1 MRTHIFVASV
11 LIALT
16 ANGGAHAH
24 AMLAS
29 ASPPVGG
36 SVGAAP
42 HQVTLSFTQGL
53 EPAFSS
59 VQVTDSKGAR
69 VDAGK
74 AQVSG
79 STMTVGLKALSPGHL
94 QSALARALG
103 RYAQDGRKLLLP
115 CRPVIGPPESDRSK
129 AWTTR

>member
-11 LIALT
+11 LIALI

-42 HQVTLSFTQGL
+42 RQVTLSFTQGL
-53 EPAFSS
+53 EPVFSS

-79 STMTVGLKALSPGHL
+79 STMTVGLKALSPGTYRVHWHVL
-94 QSALARALG
+94 SVDTHKTEGSFSFRVGQ
-103 RYAQDGRKLLLP
+103 
-115 CRPVIGPPESDRSK
+115 
-129 AWTTR
+129 

>member
-1 MRTHIFVASV
+1 MRTRMFVLSLLLV
-11 LIALT
+11 GL
-16 ANGGAHAH
+16 GGVDVHAH

-42 HQVTLSFTQGL
+42 RQVTLSFTQGL
-53 EPAFSS
+53 EPSFSS
-59 VQVTDSKGAR
+59 VQVTDSKGVR

-79 STMTVGLKALSPGHL
+79 STMTVGLKALSPGTYKVHWHVL
-94 QSALARALG
+94 SVDTHKTEGSFSFRVGQ
-103 RYAQDGRKLLLP
+103 
-115 CRPVIGPPESDRSK
+115 
-129 AWTTR
+129 

>member
-1 MRTHIFVASV
+1 MRTHIFVASILLAV
-11 LIALT
+11 T

-42 HQVTLSFTQGL
+42 RQVTLSFTQGL
-53 EPAFSS
+53 EPSFSS

-79 STMTVGLKALSPGHL
+79 STMTVGLKALSPGTYKVHWHVL
-94 QSALARALG
+94 SVDTHKTEGSFSFRVGQ
-103 RYAQDGRKLLLP
+103 
-115 CRPVIGPPESDRSK
+115 
-129 AWTTR
+129 

>member
-1 MRTHIFVASV
+1 MRTRIFVLS
-11 LIALT
+11 LLLLGLGG
-16 ANGGAHAH
+16 GGAHAH
-24 AMLAS
+24 AMLSS

-42 HQVTLSFTQGL
+42 GQVTLSFTQGL

-69 VDAGK
+69 VDTGK

-79 STMTVGLKALSPGHL
+79 SNMSVGLKSLAPGTYKVHW
-94 QSALARALG
+94 RAMSVDTHTTQGSFSFQVGG
-103 RYAQDGRKLLLP
+103 R
-115 CRPVIGPPESDRSK
+115 
-129 AWTTR
+129 

>member
-1 MRTHIFVASV
+1 MRTQIFFASV

-42 HQVTLSFTQGL
+42 RQVTLSFTQGL

-74 AQVSG
+74 GQVSG
-79 STMTVGLKALSPGHL
+79 STMTVGLKALSPGTYKVHWHVL
-94 QSALARALG
+94 SVDTHKTEGSFSFRVGQ
-103 RYAQDGRKLLLP
+103 
-115 CRPVIGPPESDRSK
+115 
-129 AWTTR
+129 

>member
-1 MRTHIFVASV
+1 MRTRRFVLSLLLV
-11 LIALT
+11 GL
-16 ANGGAHAH
+16 GGVEAHAH

-29 ASPPVGG
+29 ASPSVGG

-42 HQVTLSFTQGL
+42 RQVTLSFTQGL

-69 VDAGK
+69 VDTGK

-79 STMTVGLKALSPGHL
+79 STMSVGLKNVGPGTYHVHWHVLSVDTHKTQGSFSFHVGG
-94 QSALARALG
+94 Q
-103 RYAQDGRKLLLP
+103 
-115 CRPVIGPPESDRSK
+115 
-129 AWTTR
+129 

>member
-1 MRTHIFVASV
+1 MRTQIFLLSLLLVG
-11 LIALT
+11 L
-16 ANGGAHAH
+16 GGTDAHAH

-29 ASPPVGG
+29 ASPSVGG

-42 HQVTLSFTQGL
+42 RQVTLSFTQGL

-69 VDAGK
+69 VDTGK

-79 STMTVGLKALSPGHL
+79 STMSVGLRNVGPGTYHVHWHVLSVDTHKTQGSFSFHVGG
-94 QSALARALG
+94 Q
-103 RYAQDGRKLLLP
+103 
-115 CRPVIGPPESDRSK
+115 
-129 AWTTR
+129 

>member
-1 MRTHIFVASV
+1 MRRRILV
-11 LIALT
+11 LSLLLLGLGG
-16 ANGGAHAH
+16 GGAHAH

-42 HQVTLSFTQGL
+42 RQVTLSFTQGL

-69 VDAGK
+69 VDTGK

-79 STMTVGLKALSPGHL
+79 STMSVGLKALSPGTYRVNWHVL
-94 QSALARALG
+94 SVDTHKTQGSFSFRVG
-103 RYAQDGRKLLLP
+103 Q
-115 CRPVIGPPESDRSK
+115 
-129 AWTTR
+129 

>member
-1 MRTHIFVASV
+1 MRTRIFV
-11 LIALT
+11 LCLLLLGLGG
-16 ANGGAHAH
+16 GGAHAH

-42 HQVTLSFTQGL
+42 RQITLSFTQGL

-79 STMTVGLKALSPGHL
+79 STMTVGLKALSPGTYRVHWHVL
-94 QSALARALG
+94 SVDTHKTEGSFSFRVGQ
-103 RYAQDGRKLLLP
+103 
-115 CRPVIGPPESDRSK
+115 
-129 AWTTR
+129 

>member
-1 MRTHIFVASV
+1 MRTQIFVASV
-11 LIALT
+11 LIALI
-16 ANGGAHAH
+16 ANSGAHAH

-42 HQVTLSFTQGL
+42 RQVTLSFTQGL

-79 STMTVGLKALSPGHL
+79 STMTVGLKALSPGTYRVHWHVL
-94 QSALARALG
+94 SVDTHKTEGSFSFRVGQ
-103 RYAQDGRKLLLP
+103 
-115 CRPVIGPPESDRSK
+115 
-129 AWTTR
+129 

>member
-11 LIALT
+11 LIALI

-42 HQVTLSFTQGL
+42 RPGPRCFTQGL
-53 EPAFSS
+53 EPAFS
-59 VQVTDSKGAR
+59 AR
-69 VDAGK
+69 CK
-74 AQVSG
+74 
-79 STMTVGLKALSPGHL
+79 SPT
-94 QSALARALG
+94 ARA
-103 RYAQDGRKLLLP
+103 RASMPAKRKSAAAP
-115 CRPVIGPPESDRSK
+115 
-129 AWTTR
+129 

>member
-11 LIALT
+11 LIALI

-36 SVGAAP
+36 SVGTAP
-42 HQVTLSFTQGL
+42 RQVTLSFTQGL

-79 STMTVGLKALSPGHL
+79 STMTVGLKALSPGTYRVHWHVL
-94 QSALARALG
+94 SVDTHKTEGSFSFRVGQ
-103 RYAQDGRKLLLP
+103 
-115 CRPVIGPPESDRSK
+115 
-129 AWTTR
+129 

>member
-1 MRTHIFVASV
+1 MRTRRFVLSLLLV
-11 LIALT
+11 GL
-16 ANGGAHAH
+16 GGVEAHAH
-24 AMLAS
+24 AMLSS

-42 HQVTLSFTQGL
+42 RQVTLSFTQGL

-69 VDAGK
+69 VDTGK

-79 STMTVGLKALSPGHL
+79 STMTVGLKALSPGTYRVHWHVL
-94 QSALARALG
+94 SVDTHKTEGSFSFHVGGQ
-103 RYAQDGRKLLLP
+103 
-115 CRPVIGPPESDRSK
+115 
-129 AWTTR
+129 

>member
-1 MRTHIFVASV
+1 MRTGIFVLSLLLAG
-11 LIALT
+11 L
-16 ANGGAHAH
+16 GGADAH

-42 HQVTLSFTQGL
+42 RQVTLSFTQGL

-69 VDAGK
+69 VDTGK

-79 STMTVGLKALSPGHL
+79 STMSVGLKALSPGTYRVHWHVL
-94 QSALARALG
+94 
-103 RYAQDGRKLLLP
+103 
-115 CRPVIGPPESDRSK
+115 
-129 AWTTR
+129 

>member
-1 MRTHIFVASV
+1 MRTHIFVASILLAV
-11 LIALT
+11 T

-42 HQVTLSFTQGL
+42 RQVTLSFTQGL
-53 EPAFSS
+53 EPSFSS

-69 VDAGK
+69 VDLGK
-74 AQVSG
+74 PQISG
-79 STMTVGLKALSPGHL
+79 STMSVGLESLGPGTYRVNWHVLSVDTHKTQGSFSFRVG
-94 QSALARALG
+94 Q
-103 RYAQDGRKLLLP
+103 
-115 CRPVIGPPESDRSK
+115 
-129 AWTTR
+129 

>member
-11 LIALT
+11 LIALI

-59 VQVTDSKGAR
+59 VQVTDSKSAR
-69 VDAGK
+69 VDGGK

-79 STMTVGLKALSPGHL
+79 STMTVGLKALSPGTYKVHWHVL
-94 QSALARALG
+94 SVDTHKTEGSFSFRVGQ
-103 RYAQDGRKLLLP
+103 
-115 CRPVIGPPESDRSK
+115 
-129 AWTTR
+129 

>member
-11 LIALT
+11 LIALI

-42 HQVTLSFTQGL
+42 PQVTLSFTQGL

-79 STMTVGLKALSPGHL
+79 STMTVGLKALSPGTYRVHWHVL
-94 QSALARALG
+94 SVDTHKTEGSFSFRVGQ
-103 RYAQDGRKLLLP
+103 
-115 CRPVIGPPESDRSK
+115 
-129 AWTTR
+129 

>member
-11 LIALT
+11 LIALI

-42 HQVTLSFTQGL
+42 RQVTLSFTQGL
-53 EPAFSS
+53 EQAFSS

-79 STMTVGLKALSPGHL
+79 STMTVGLKALSPGTYRVHWHVL
-94 QSALARALG
+94 SVDTHKTEGSFSFRVGQ
-103 RYAQDGRKLLLP
+103 
-115 CRPVIGPPESDRSK
+115 
-129 AWTTR
+129 